1 MLPRKVICG
10 DMPTNI
16 FALRVRTFK
25 TYTEDH
31 EDDNNKQII
40 YRKTILI
47 VPQTKTLWHE
57 SEDDLLENDS
67 NNKMKTAFA

>member
-16 FALRVRTFK
+16 FALRVRTIK
-25 TYTEDH
+25 NYTEDH

-47 VPQTKTLWHE
+47 VPQTKTWHE

-67 NNKMKTAFA
+67 NNKMKTAFE